1 MGRKGANSLKHL
13 GARRPDEID
22 FFDFVLMTKEFG
34 VYLCEP
40 VSLYL
45 PIRS

>member
-1 MGRKGANSLKHL
+1 MGRKRCNSLKHL

-22 FFDFVLMTKEFG
+22 FFDLILMTKEFG
-34 VYLCEP
+34 VYLCRT
-40 VSLYL
+40 SISRS